1 MQRACAVVAA
11 PIAGILVA
19 CSAAVKYGADDPYA
33 NCRDLGEIAL
43 TSGSREDAES
53 RMRVRVR
60 ELGGDT
66 LLFGMRGRSARLNA
80 TPEEIVQRRTEL
92 VADVEPS
99 SEQAPPAAVTVE
111 ALEDSDQP
119 EAADAADGGQRVGR
133 TTVREVLPPPGEL
146 WYYGAALR
154 CNLTENRPPG

>member
-33 NCRDLGEIAL
+33 NCRDLCESAL
-43 TSGSREDAES
+43 TSGSRADAES

-60 ELGGDT
+60 EHGGDT
-66 LLFGMRGRSARLNA
+66 LLFAMRGRSARLNA

-92 VADVEPS
+92 VTVVEPVG
-99 SEQAPPAAVTVE
+99 ERPPAAAGTVDV
-111 ALEDSDQP
+111 LEDSAEP
-119 EAADAADGGQRVGR
+119 EAAEAADGAQRAGR
-133 TTVREVLPPPGEL
+133 TTVQEIPSPPGEL